1 MLAYA
6 AHRRSRRHLS
16 PPTLIAIV
24 GVHAVAL
31 TLLAT
36 AKMEGGPIKG
46 VITKLIPIAP
56 EIDPPPPP
64 PPPPQTPQ
72 PARPTPRDSQI
83 DRTAP
88 IVPTG
93 AQPTIPLDDGPPVSN
108 TDPVIG
114 PSVEPLPP
122 VIPDPPK
129 VVPLRPTAPVLA
141 TPADQLRPPYPEAK
155 RRLEEEATLRLRLGI
170 DSRGRVTTVEPVGT
184 ADPLFLASAR
194 GHLLRYWRYRPATE
208 AGQPVTTSIVVT
220 LRFRLDED

>member
-36 AKMEGGPIKG
+36 AKMEGSPIKG
-46 VITKLIPIAP
+46 VITELIPVAP
-56 EIDPPPPP
+56 EKEPPPLPPPP
-64 PPPPQTPQ
+64 TPQ
-72 PARPTPRDSQI
+72 PPRPTPRDSQI
-83 DRTAP
+83 DRTPP
-88 IVPTG
+88 IVPTNP
-93 AQPTIPLDDGPPVSN
+93 QPMEPLDRGPPVAD
-108 TDPVIG
+108 TGPVIG
-114 PSVEPLPP
+114 PSVEPQPP
-122 VIPDPPK
+122 AQTDPPL
-129 VVPLRPTAPVLA
+129 VVPVKPTAPVLA
-141 TPADQLRPPYPEAK
+141 TSADQLRPPYPEAK

-170 DSRGRVTTVEPVGT
+170 DPRGRVTAVEPVGP

-208 AGQPVTTSIVVT
+208 AGQPVATSIVVT
-220 LRFRLDED
+220 LRFRLDEE